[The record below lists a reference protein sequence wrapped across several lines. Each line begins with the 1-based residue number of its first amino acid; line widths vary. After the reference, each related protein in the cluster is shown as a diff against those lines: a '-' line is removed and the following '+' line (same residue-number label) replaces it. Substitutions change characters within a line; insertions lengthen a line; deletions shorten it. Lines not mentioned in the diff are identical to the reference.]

1 MSELNYINETVVPR
15 MTKSINDTIVPGM
28 PNSVSETVVP
38 GMPDGVSD
46 TIVPRMPKSVSDEQL
61 FVFVPTGSDFVAGIF
76 KINTNDFD
84 KNSLPVLKI
93 VESES
98 LDSSN
103 ENYNANGYVRA
114 GIIKAYVYEA
124 FQKDLKDEIA
134 KKQDKNLSKTI
145 AKATTVEGA
154 LTNIDADATA
164 LSLRVKTTE
173 DDVAALQNTVGNKN
187 SGLVADVETNTEAIR
202 TINNTTIPALDK
214 RVTANSKSIT
224 TLDGKVTGLS
234 SGQEALKTRMTAAE
248 TELNAHA
255 TDIADLM
262 TEEANLRK
270 DVNTNSDN
278 IATQGTA
285 IEKNT
290 NDIKA
295 LQDTAYGG
303 ETPIGT
309 YPSAST
315 LPTSEQ
321 LTAFVQQEVSRAP
334 KLGDVVLFTQIVT
347 GGTDKSYKFMYTATG
362 WSNYVIPTVES
373 ATNTD
378 KGILQGT
385 LGDTTGNIQVSIA
398 GGKVA
403 DILVKDGSTYK
414 SIKTVLDNLATSI
427 TNTNSTVAANKTA
440 ADKGIAEAKAA
451 AAAVV
456 KKYNNVEFTFVSNN
470 DNTITNFPC
479 KYTATIDGVTI
490 DNVADVYFSAV
501 QIPLEI
507 FSSYVLVEAGKVS
520 IFATTKV
527 NYPTSVT
534 VPTVRIS

>member
-15 MTKSINDTIVPGM
+15 TPKSIN
-28 PNSVSETVVP
+28 ETVVP

-46 TIVPRMPKSVSDEQL
+46 TIVPHMPKSVSDEQL

-93 VESES
+93 VESTT
-98 LDSSN
+98 LDSSD
-103 ENYNANGYVRA
+103 ENYNSNGYVRA

-154 LTNIDADATA
+154 LTNIDSDITA

-173 DDVAALQNTVGNKN
+173 DDITALQNTVGNKN

-202 TINNTTIPALDK
+202 TIKNTTIPALDK

-224 TLDGKVTGLS
+224 TLDGKVTDLS
-234 SGQEALKTRMTAAE
+234 NNKQDKSINIPGITAKNVEGALQELDGESSAHTESINSLK
-248 TELNAHA
+248 A
-255 TDIADLM
+255 TDESL
-262 TEEANLRK
+262 ANR
-270 DVNTNSDN
+270 VNNLEQS
-278 IATQGTA
+278 
-285 IEKNT
+285 
-290 NDIKA
+290 
-295 LQDTAYGG
+295 AYGG

-309 YPSAST
+309 YPSAAT
-315 LPTSEQ
+315 LPTQEQ

-385 LGDTTGNIQVSIA
+385 LGDTTGNIQVSIID
-398 GGKVA
+398 GKVA
-403 DILVKDGSTYK
+403 DILVKDNTTYK
-414 SIKTVLDNLATSI
+414 SIKTLLDGLATKI
-427 TNTNSTVAANKTA
+427 NNAQNT
-440 ADKGIAEAKAA
+440 ADNII
-451 AAAVV
+451 

-479 KYTATIDGVTI
+479 KYTATIDGVTL

>member
-1 MSELNYINETVVPR
+1 MSELNYINEMVVPS
-15 MTKSINDTIVPGM
+15 MPKSINETIVSGM
-28 PNSVSETVVP
+28 SKGINETV
-38 GMPDGVSD
+38 
-46 TIVPRMPKSVSDEQL
+46 VPRMPKSVSDEQL
-61 FVFVPTGSDFVAGIF
+61 FVFVPTGSDIIAGIF

-98 LDSSN
+98 LDSSD
-103 ENYNANGYVRA
+103 ENYNSNGYVRA
-114 GIIKAYVYEA
+114 GIIKDYVDNA
-124 FQKDLKDEIA
+124 LQKDLKDEIN

-154 LTNIDADATA
+154 LTNIDADVTA

-173 DDVAALQNTVGNKN
+173 DDITALQNTVGNKN

-234 SGQEALKTRMTAAE
+234 NTKQDKAINIPGIEAKTVEGAL
-248 TELNAHA
+248 TELDGESSAHA
-255 TDIADLM
+255 KSINNLKAADESL
-262 TEEANLRK
+262 ANR
-270 DVNTNSDN
+270 VNNLEQS
-278 IATQGTA
+278 
-285 IEKNT
+285 
-290 NDIKA
+290 
-295 LQDTAYGG
+295 AYGG

-309 YPSAST
+309 YPSATT
-315 LPTSEQ
+315 LPTQAQ
-321 LTAFVQQEVSRAP
+321 LTSFVQKEVSRAP

-385 LGDTTGNIQVSIA
+385 LGDTTGNVQVSIVD
-398 GGKVA
+398 GKVA
-403 DILVKDGSTYK
+403 DILVKDDTTYK
-414 SIKTVLDNLATSI
+414 SIKTLLDGLATKI
-427 TNTNSTVAANKTA
+427 NNAQNT
-440 ADKGIAEAKAA
+440 ADNII
-451 AAAVV
+451 

-479 KYTATIDGVTI
+479 KYTATIDGVTL

>member
-1 MSELNYINETVVPR
+1 MSELNYINETV
-15 MTKSINDTIVPGM
+15 
-28 PNSVSETVVP
+28 
-38 GMPDGVSD
+38 
-46 TIVPRMPKSVSDEQL
+46 VPRMPKSVSDEQL
-61 FVFVPTGSDFVAGIF
+61 FVFVPTGSDIIAGIF
-76 KINTNDFD
+76 KINTDDFD
-84 KNSLPVLKI
+84 INSLPILKI

-98 LDSSN
+98 LISTIIDSSGKSISN
-103 ENYNANGYVRA
+103 PKYNADGYVRA
-114 GIIKAYVYEA
+114 GIIKTYVDAADEA
-124 FQKDLKDEIA
+124 LQNKIVL
-134 KKQDKNLSKTI
+134 KQDKNLSKTI
-145 AKATTVEGA
+145 AEATTVEDA
-154 LTNIDADATA
+154 LTNLDSNVTDLKDRMLTAEGNINTLKTTVGDAT
-164 LSLRVKTTE
+164 
-173 DDVAALQNTVGNKN
+173 
-187 SGLVADVETNTEAIR
+187 SGLVKKVNDNSAAIIANKNA
-202 TINNTTIPALDK
+202 TDDAIGALDK
-214 RVTANSKSIT
+214 RVTANSDSIT

-248 TELNAHA
+248 TELTVHA
-255 TDIADLM
+255 QDIADLM
-262 TEEANLRK
+262 TEDANLRK
-270 DVNTNSDN
+270 DININSGN

-309 YPSAST
+309 YPSSST

-334 KLGDVVLFTQIVT
+334 KLGDVVLFTQIVA

-385 LGDTTGNIQVSIA
+385 LNDTSGNIQVSIIA
-398 GGKVA
+398 GKVA

-414 SIKTVLDNLATSI
+414 SIKTAIDNLATSI
-427 TNTNSTVAANKTA
+427 ANTNSTVAENKAA
-440 ADKGIAEAKAA
+440 ADQGIAEAKAA
-451 AAAVV
+451 AAAVI
-456 KKYNNVEFTFVSNN
+456 KKYNNVEFTLVSST
-470 DNTITNFPC
+470 DTTMDKFPC
-479 KYTATIDGVTI
+479 KYTANIEGVTI
-490 DNVADVYFSAV
+490 NNVADVYFSAL

-507 FSSYVLVEAGKVS
+507 FSSYVQVEDGKVS
-520 IFATTKV
+520 IFATVKT

>member
-1 MSELNYINETVVPR
+1 MSELNYINETVIPR

-103 ENYNANGYVRA
+103 ENYNSNGYVRA
-114 GIIKAYVYEA
+114 GIIKAYVEKA
-124 FQKDLKDEIA
+124 LQNDLKDEIN

-154 LTNIDADATA
+154 LTNIDADVTA

-173 DDVAALQNTVGNKN
+173 DDVTDLQNTVGNKN

-202 TINNTTIPALDK
+202 TINNTTIPDLDK

-248 TELNAHA
+248 TELNEHA
-255 TDIADLM
+255 RDIADLM

-315 LPTSEQ
+315 LPTQAQ

-427 TNTNSTVAANKTA
+427 ANTNSTVAANKTA

-490 DNVADVYFSAV
+490 DNVADIYFSAV

>member
-1 MSELNYINETVVPR
+1 MSELNYINEMVVPR
-15 MTKSINDTIVPGM
+15 MPKSINETIVSGM
-28 PNSVSETVVP
+28 SKGINETV
-38 GMPDGVSD
+38 
-46 TIVPRMPKSVSDEQL
+46 VPRMPKSVSDEQL
-61 FVFVPTGSDFVAGIF
+61 FVFVPTGSDIIAGIF

-93 VESES
+93 VESKS
-98 LDSSN
+98 LDSSDK
-103 ENYNANGYVRA
+103 NYNANGYVRA
-114 GIIKAYVYEA
+114 GIIKDYVDNA
-124 FQKDLKDEIA
+124 LQKDLKDEIN

-154 LTNIDADATA
+154 LTNIDADVTA

-173 DDVAALQNTVGNKN
+173 DDITALQNTVGNKN

-234 SGQEALKTRMTAAE
+234 NTKQDKAINIPGIEAKTVEGAL
-248 TELNAHA
+248 TELDGESSAHA
-255 TDIADLM
+255 KSINNLKAADESL
-262 TEEANLRK
+262 ANR
-270 DVNTNSDN
+270 VNNLEQS
-278 IATQGTA
+278 
-285 IEKNT
+285 
-290 NDIKA
+290 
-295 LQDTAYGG
+295 AYGG

-309 YPSAST
+309 YPSATT
-315 LPTSEQ
+315 LPTQAQ
-321 LTAFVQQEVSRAP
+321 LTSFVQKEVSRAP

-385 LGDTTGNIQVSIA
+385 LGDTTGNVQVSIVD
-398 GGKVA
+398 GKVA
-403 DILVKDGSTYK
+403 DILVKDDTTYK
-414 SIKTVLDNLATSI
+414 SIKTLLDGLATKI
-427 TNTNSTVAANKTA
+427 NNAQNT
-440 ADKGIAEAKAA
+440 ADNII
-451 AAAVV
+451 

-479 KYTATIDGVTI
+479 KYTATIDGVTL

>member
-93 VESES
+93 VESTT
-98 LDSSN
+98 LDSTDD
-103 ENYNANGYVRA
+103 NYNSNGYVRA

-154 LTNIDADATA
+154 LTNIDADVTA

-173 DDVAALQNTVGNKN
+173 DDVTALQNTVGNKN

-234 SGQEALKTRMTAAE
+234 NTKQDKAINIPGIEAKTVEGAL
-248 TELNAHA
+248 TELDGESSAHSKSINSLKA
-255 TDIADLM
+255 ADESL
-262 TEEANLRK
+262 ANR
-270 DVNTNSDN
+270 VNNLEQS
-278 IATQGTA
+278 
-285 IEKNT
+285 
-290 NDIKA
+290 
-295 LQDTAYGG
+295 AYGG

-309 YPSAST
+309 YPSSST
-315 LPTSEQ
+315 LPTQEQ

-385 LGDTTGNIQVSIA
+385 LGDTTGNVQVSIVD
-398 GGKVA
+398 GKVA
-403 DILVKDGSTYK
+403 DILVKDGTTYK
-414 SIKTVLDNLATSI
+414 SIKTLLDGLATKI
-427 TNTNSTVAANKTA
+427 NNAQNTTTLSLLLYR
-440 ADKGIAEAKAA
+440 IMIIQ
-451 AAAVV
+451 
-456 KKYNNVEFTFVSNN
+456 SL
-470 DNTITNFPC
+470 I
-479 KYTATIDGVTI
+479 
-490 DNVADVYFSAV
+490 S
-501 QIPLEI
+501 L
-507 FSSYVLVEAGKVS
+507 VS
-520 IFATTKV
+520 ILRLSMA
-527 NYPTSVT
+527 
-534 VPTVRIS
+534 

>member
-1 MSELNYINETVVPR
+1 MSELNYINETV
-15 MTKSINDTIVPGM
+15 
-28 PNSVSETVVP
+28 
-38 GMPDGVSD
+38 
-46 TIVPRMPKSVSDEQL
+46 VPRMPKSVSDEQL
-61 FVFVPTGSDFVAGIF
+61 FVFVPVGNDTVAGIF
-76 KINTNDFD
+76 KINTRDFD
-84 KNSLPVLKI
+84 IASLPVLKI

-98 LDSSN
+98 LVSTIIDSSGESIPN
-103 ENYNANGYVRA
+103 PEYNADGYVRA
-114 GIIKAYVYEA
+114 GIIKAYVDAADEA
-124 FQKDLKDEIA
+124 LKIA
-134 KKQDKNLSKTI
+134 LNASIDKKQDKNLSKTI

-154 LTNIDADATA
+154 LTNIDADAKA
-164 LSLRVKTTE
+164 IARRVKTTE
-173 DDVAALQNTVGNKN
+173 DDITALQNTVGNED

-214 RVTANSKSIT
+214 RVTANSNLIT
-224 TLDGKVTGLS
+224 MLDGKVTGLS
-234 SGQEALKTRMTAAE
+234 SGQEALKTRMSAAE
-248 TELNAHA
+248 TELDVHA
-255 TDIADLM
+255 QDIAGL
-262 TEEANLRK
+262 ENKNIELGKSINK
-270 DVNTNSDN
+270 NTQD
-278 IATQGTA
+278 IAKNTSA
-285 IEKNT
+285 IESNS
-290 NDIKA
+290 NDIQQLK
-295 LQDTAYGG
+295 DTAYGG

-309 YPSAST
+309 YPSAAT
-315 LPTSEQ
+315 LPTQAQ

-385 LGDTTGNIQVSIA
+385 LNDTGGNIQVSIIA
-398 GGKVA
+398 GKVA

-427 TNTNSTVAANKTA
+427 ANTNSTVAANKSA
-440 ADKGIAEAKAA
+440 ADQGIAEAKAA
-451 AAAVV
+451 AAAVI
-456 KKYNNVEFTFVSNN
+456 KKYNNVEFTFVSSD

-479 KYTATIDGVTI
+479 KYTATIDGVTL

>member
-61 FVFVPTGSDFVAGIF
+61 FVFVPIGSDFVAGIF

-114 GIIKAYVYEA
+114 GIIKAYVEKA
-124 FQKDLKDEIA
+124 LQNDLKDEIN

-154 LTNIDADATA
+154 LTNIDADVTA

-173 DDVAALQNTVGNKN
+173 DDITALQNTVGNKN

-214 RVTANSKSIT
+214 RVTANSESIT

-255 TDIADLM
+255 RDIADLI

-315 LPTSEQ
+315 LPTLEQ

-427 TNTNSTVAANKTA
+427 ANTNSTVAANKTA

>member
-1 MSELNYINETVVPR
+1 MSELNYINEMVVPR
-15 MTKSINDTIVPGM
+15 MPKSINETIVSGM
-28 PNSVSETVVP
+28 SKGVSETV
-38 GMPDGVSD
+38 
-46 TIVPRMPKSVSDEQL
+46 VPRMPKSVSDEQL
-61 FVFVPTGSDFVAGIF
+61 FVFVPTGSDIIAGIF

-93 VESES
+93 VESKS
-98 LDSSN
+98 LNSTD

-114 GIIKAYVYEA
+114 GIIKAYVDNA
-124 FQKDLKDEIA
+124 LQKDLKDEIN

-154 LTNIDADATA
+154 LTNIDADVTA

-173 DDVAALQNTVGNKN
+173 DDITALQNTVGNKN

-234 SGQEALKTRMTAAE
+234 NTKQDKAINIPGIEAKTVEGAL
-248 TELNAHA
+248 TELDGESSAHA
-255 TDIADLM
+255 KSINNLKAADESL
-262 TEEANLRK
+262 ANR
-270 DVNTNSDN
+270 VNNLEQS
-278 IATQGTA
+278 
-285 IEKNT
+285 
-290 NDIKA
+290 
-295 LQDTAYGG
+295 AYGG

-309 YPSAST
+309 YPSAAT
-315 LPTSEQ
+315 LPTQAQ
-321 LTAFVQQEVSRAP
+321 LTSFVQKEVSRAP

-385 LGDTTGNIQVSIA
+385 LGDTTGNVQVSIVD
-398 GGKVA
+398 GKVA
-403 DILVKDGSTYK
+403 DILVKDDTTYK
-414 SIKTVLDNLATSI
+414 SIKTLLDGLATKI
-427 TNTNSTVAANKTA
+427 NNAQNT
-440 ADKGIAEAKAA
+440 ADNII
-451 AAAVV
+451 

-479 KYTATIDGVTI
+479 KYTATIDGVTL